1 MVMALGPKAMGDA
14 IAANLEAKTG
24 KTLEGWLA
32 DLAREGLHDREAALA
47 WLKGHGL
54 GHFQAQLV
62 VQKHAGEPLYDDP
75 EQLLTEL
82 FRTQPEQRAT
92 YEAIVRE
99 LARDHRFV
107 VNPCKGYVPLY
118 SPRNRIFAS
127 FVPTRDGLYVGL
139 VGDGFDVPTVPHRAS
154 RGGSER
160 MTVGALCPDVETGV
174 RLAAQSYRNDMAK
187 G

>member
-1 MVMALGPKAMGDA
+1 MALGPKAMGDA

-32 DLAREGLHDREAALA
+32 ALAREGLHDREGALA
-47 WLKGHGL
+47 WLKQQGL

-62 VQKHAGEPLYDDP
+62 VQKRAGEPLYDDP
-75 EQLLTEL
+75 DQLVTEL
-82 FRTQPEQRAT
+82 FRTQPKQRAT

-107 VNPCKGYVPLY
+107 VNPCKGYIPLY
-118 SPRNRIFAS
+118 SSRNRIFAS

-139 VGDGFDVPTVPHRAS
+139 VGDGFDAPTVPHRTS

-160 MTVGALCPDVETGV
+160 MTVGAVCPDAETGI
-174 RLAAQSYRNDMAK
+174 RLVAQSYRNDMAE

>member
-1 MVMALGPKAMGDA
+1 M
-14 IAANLEAKTG
+14 
-24 KTLEGWLA
+24 
-32 DLAREGLHDREAALA
+32 
-47 WLKGHGL
+47 
-54 GHFQAQLV
+54 
-62 VQKHAGEPLYDDP
+62 
-75 EQLLTEL
+75 
-82 FRTQPEQRAT
+82 
-92 YEAIVRE
+92 RE

-154 RGGSER
+154 RGDRADDG
-160 MTVGALCPDVETGV
+160 GALCPDVETGV